1 MKVLIACEE
10 SQTICKAFR
19 DAGHEAFSCDLLP
32 CSGGH
37 ANWHIHGDVFN
48 WVGKNSLNDFKGWDL
63 MIAHP
68 PCTYLSVSGA
78 KWYYHPDDNELP
90 FSERRPHPRFP
101 DRRKHQQEAL
111 DFVQKL
117 MDVDIP
123 KIAIE
128 NPISVI
134 SSRIRKPDQIIQPWM
149 FGDEATKSTCLWL
162 KNLPKLKPT
171 KIVGK
176 GEMVTYGSGKRMQKW
191 YVDALTNSKSAE
203 ERRTMRSKTFP
214 GIARAIAEQWGN
226 YSQFHGK
233 VTR

>member
-1 MKVLIACEE
+1 MKILIACEE
-10 SQTICKAFR
+10 SQTVCKAFR
-19 DAGHEAFSCDLLP
+19 AKGHEAFSCDILP

-37 ANWHIHGDVFN
+37 PEWHLHGDVFDF
-48 WVGKNSLNDFKGWDL
+48 VNDGWDL

-68 PCTYLSVSGA
+68 PCTYLAVSGA
-78 KWYYHPDDNELP
+78 KWYYHPDDKELP
-90 FSERRPHPRFP
+90 FTERRPHPRFP

-123 KIAIE
+123 RIAVE

-134 SSRIRKPDQIIQPWM
+134 SSKIRKPDQIIQPWM
-149 FGDEATKSTCLWL
+149 FGDEAMKSTCLWT
-162 KNLPKLKPT
+162 KNLPKLEPT

-191 YVDALTNSKSAE
+191 YVDALTNSKTPE
-203 ERRTMRSKTFP
+203 ERRTMRSKTFK
-214 GIARAIAEQWGN
+214 GIAKAMAEQWGDALHEN
-226 YSQFHGK
+226 TVVK
-233 VTR
+233 NKK